1 MEIIAIGPP
10 PKKKEIKEI
19 KFSFDTIETIKQT
32 ASNFDITCHPH
43 NA

>member
-10 PKKKEIKEI
+10 PKKEKEI

-32 ASNFDITCHPH
+32 ASNFAITCHPH

>member
-10 PKKKEIKEI
+10 PKKKEI

-32 ASNFDITCHPH
+32 ASNFAITCHPH